1 MKARKIELKT
11 RDIVVPSSG
20 EKVPFSYKDT
30 LQVVIMSAGQGGV
43 STEDVL
49 KAVDVN
55 TELKKARGSLHLE
68 ETSYNWVLGKVNN
81 FRWGIADE
89 AIATFV
95 KDIRS
100 APLVDLKE

>member
-1 MKARKIELKT
+1 MQIRKFELKT
-11 RDIVVPSSG
+11 IDIVLPSG

-30 LQVVIMSAGQGGV
+30 LQAIVISGGQGGI

-55 TELKKARGSLHLE
+55 TELKKSDGSLYLE
-68 ETSYNWVLGKVNN
+68 ESSYNWVLNKVNT
-81 FRWGIADE
+81 FRWGISDE
-89 AIATFV
+89 SIATFI
-95 KDIRS
+95 KDVRN